1 MKHLLVDFNFI
12 RGYLVTTTF
21 YDTLG
26 LGLQYG
32 DETRI
37 HLDRVKGKSHGTN
50 EFEYKPDHL
59 FTASATLVGLNANIV
74 VEVKKLQRVLGLD
87 EDHALALLYV
97 LNDLAKFNKLIKI
110 V

>member
-1 MKHLLVDFNFI
+1 MKHLLVNFNFI

-21 YDTLG
+21 HDTLG
-26 LGLQYG
+26 LGLKHG

-37 HLDRVKGKSHGTN
+37 HLDRVKGKSHGTD
-50 EFEYKPDHL
+50 EFKYKPNHL
-59 FTASATLVGLNANIV
+59 FTASATLVCLDANIV
-74 VEVKKLQRVLGLD
+74 VEVKKLQWVLGLD

-97 LNDLAKFNKLIKI
+97 LDDLAKFNKFIEI

>member
-1 MKHLLVDFNFI
+1 MKHLLVNFNFI

-21 YDTLG
+21 HDTLG
-26 LGLQYG
+26 LGLKHG

-37 HLDRVKGKSHGTN
+37 HLDRVKGKSHGTD
-50 EFEYKPDHL
+50 EFKYKPNHL
-59 FTASATLVGLNANIV
+59 FTASATLVGLDANIV
-74 VEVKKLQRVLGLD
+74 VEIKKFQGVLGLD

-97 LNDLAKFNKLIKI
+97 LDDLAKFNKFIEI